1 MKSREGQFP
10 PPELL
15 AELLY
20 HWMKTWPSAQ
30 FDDAAVKRLYPYI
43 TDKWRSGQTVMEIA
57 QSACSC
63 DDGVNVTPSPAGL
76 RPVAKRAV
84 LPPDGAAPGT
94 LFGASELRDVPAIAR
109 VKLAADLAGLRA
121 KELESKM
128 AILNRRRSLASPAV
142 KARLEQQLRPL
153 LEEREQQLQAQAAAL
168 QQLSDMDA
176 TGQLPTR
183 QRRSR
188 RVSATTPESATAPKA
203 VSTPL
208 PKVPRKK
215 QEPPPSAVAA
225 PVVSEEANVED
236 DIAKMFGGE

>member
-1 MKSREGQFP
+1 
-10 PPELL
+10 
-15 AELLY
+15 
-20 HWMKTWPSAQ
+20 
-30 FDDAAVKRLYPYI
+30 
-43 TDKWRSGQTVMEIA
+43 
-57 QSACSC
+57 
-63 DDGVNVTPSPAGL
+63 
-76 RPVAKRAV
+76 
-84 LPPDGAAPGT
+84 
-94 LFGASELRDVPAIAR
+94 VPAIAR

-188 RVSATTPESATAPKA
+188 RVSATTPESAKAPKA